1 MRKERTRAVAVFE
14 RTNAL
19 RQWCIYFSIKY
30 LIKSK
35 TGGILNKIPTTGKL
49 YLFRYKSYFCRKYK
63 TDGFS
68 NRLDSYC
75 VRSLNRSSFLDRKYQ
90 RVRIAVIALSISLLI
105 GILRFNHFKVIA
117 IKIFVVI
124 KFYMKIILNIFFVT
138 LNFRISKFHSVDSSI
153 STIELINK

>member
-49 YLFRYKSYFCRKYK
+49 YLFRYKSYFCRKYE

-68 NRLDSYC
+68 NRIDSYC
-75 VRSLNRSSFLDRKYQ
+75 VRSLNRSSFDRKYQ

-105 GILRFNHFKVIA
+105 GILRFNHLKIIA

-124 KFYMKIILNIFFVT
+124 KFYVGIILNIFFII
-138 LNFRISKFHSVDSSI
+138 LNFRISKFHSTDSSV
-153 STIELINK
+153 SAIELINK